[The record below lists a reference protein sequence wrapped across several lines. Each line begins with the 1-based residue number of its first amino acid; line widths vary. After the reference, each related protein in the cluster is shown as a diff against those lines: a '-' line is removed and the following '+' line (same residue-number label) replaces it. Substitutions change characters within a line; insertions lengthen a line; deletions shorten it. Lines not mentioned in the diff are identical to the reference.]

1 MGVRV
6 DRDFVVVVVMRRRT
20 VFTGVVVVV
29 VMGSCCRR
37 RFGWIGA
44 AADRVKIRMDA
55 VTGCQH
61 RQVGGGWI

>member
-1 MGVRV
+1 MRV

-20 VFTGVVVVV
+20 VFTGGVVVV

-37 RFGWIGA
+37 RFGWIGAAA